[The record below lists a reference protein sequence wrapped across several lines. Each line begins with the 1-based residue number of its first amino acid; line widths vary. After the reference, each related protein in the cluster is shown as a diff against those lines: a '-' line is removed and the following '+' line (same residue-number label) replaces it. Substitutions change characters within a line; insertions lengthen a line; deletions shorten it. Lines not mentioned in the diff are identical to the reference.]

1 MKALAKSALALT
13 ALLTAFGQPAS
24 AARVTWNMAGPL
36 PESNFLTQNLRFFV
50 KRVDELSKGEFKI
63 NLHVANALVKDQET
77 KQAVR
82 AGQVPIAEMYIYVYG
97 NENPVFD
104 ASTLPFIAGTGEKAF
119 KLWTL
124 TKPHVESLLAKQH
137 IKLLYTTPWPMQ
149 GFYTNKPITS
159 MDDFKGLKSRVYSTK
174 TARLAQLMGA
184 EPVQVVMSEIAQAFA
199 TGLVQTMYTS
209 PQAGVQ
215 SQAWDFAKYYTFT
228 SGGHRPMNA
237 VIVNQRFYDQLP
249 EEFKTV
255 LREAALDAQTRG
267 WLESETSSTEHIKE
281 LKAHG
286 MIIQDPSP
294 EFMAQLGK
302 IGIQMLEEWAAQT
315 GELGQ
320 TVLKEFGKK

>member
-1 MKALAKSALALT
+1 MKALVKSALALT

-82 AGQVPIAEMYIYVYG
+82 AGQVPIAEMYVYVYG
-97 NENPVFD
+97 NENPIFD

-119 KLWTL
+119 KLWML
-124 TKPHVESLLAKQH
+124 TKPYVESLLARQH

-215 SQAWDFAKYYTFT
+215 SQAWDFAKYLHLHLRRSPADERRHHQRPLLRSVAGGVQDGAAG
-228 SGGHRPMNA
+228 SGARCPDSWMAG
-237 VIVNQRFYDQLP
+237 IGNQ
-249 EEFKTV
+249 
-255 LREAALDAQTRG
+255 LDGAHQGAESPRHDHSGSVAGIHGSTRQDR
-267 WLESETSSTEHIKE
+267 HPD
-281 LKAHG
+281 ARG
-286 MIIQDPSP
+286 MGGTDWGVGPDCA
-294 EFMAQLGK
+294 EG
-302 IGIQMLEEWAAQT
+302 
-315 GELGQ
+315 
-320 TVLKEFGKK
+320 VR